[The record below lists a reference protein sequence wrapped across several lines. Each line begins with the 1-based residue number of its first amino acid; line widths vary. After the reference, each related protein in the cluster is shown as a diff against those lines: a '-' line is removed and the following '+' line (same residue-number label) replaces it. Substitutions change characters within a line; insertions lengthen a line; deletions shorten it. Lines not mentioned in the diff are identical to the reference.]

1 MLRSQHFANQAQTQL
16 QPVKSRPGRPG
27 KQAYDEALLAEW
39 IMISSYSP
47 EDFHCRFGWPE
58 MSLDAGRHFARSV
71 A

>member
-1 MLRSQHFANQAQTQL
+1 MLRSQRSTDLAPLQP
-16 QPVKSRPGRPG
+16 QPVKSRPVQPG

-47 EDFHCRFGWPE
+47 EDFHCRFVWPE
-58 MSLDAGRHFARSV
+58 MSLDAGRHFARNV

>member
-1 MLRSQHFANQAQTQL
+1 MRHSPRSADQAR
-16 QPVKSRPGRPG
+16 SRPQPAPKRAARPT

-58 MSLDAGRHFARSV
+58 MSPEAGRHFAYSV

>member
-1 MLRSQHFANQAQTQL
+1 MLRSQRSADQAR
-16 QPVKSRPGRPG
+16 SRPQRAARPT

-58 MSLDAGRHFARSV
+58 MSLEAGRHFARSV